1 MTMVDLLDEIKL
13 ELTGGILELEIED
26 STIEFIIK
34 QSLRELDKYYD
45 ETTLVTIPFSSCID
59 LSDSELDLKEKV
71 NHVVKIYRT
80 EAIGAATGE
89 NAYNDPLYMQQW
101 MIFSSG
107 NGSMY
112 SLKDYVMN
120 YAAYAELN
128 RLKNTMATDLSFK
141 LDKTNN
147 KLYIN
152 SVLSKPDM
160 VTVEYVP
167 RLIQVEQIK
176 DEYWTDVLQ
185 RLALARTK
193 IVLGRIRTAFKQSN
207 ALWTLDGETLL
218 NEGNTEKKE
227 LEDMLIANSNLI
239 AYVD

>member
-1 MTMVDLLDEIKL
+1 MTMVDILDEIKL
-13 ELTGGILELEIED
+13 ELTGGVLELEIED
-26 STIEFIIK
+26 ATIELIIK
-34 QSLRELDKYYD
+34 KCLRELDKYYD
-45 ETTLVTIPFSSCID
+45 ETSLVTIPFGSCID

-71 NHVVKIYRT
+71 NHIVKVYRT
-80 EAIGAATGE
+80 EAMGAAAGE

-128 RLKNTMATDLSFK
+128 RLKNSMSTDLSFK

-152 SVLSKPDM
+152 STLSKPHA
-160 VTVEYVP
+160 VTIEYVP
-167 RLIQVEQIK
+167 KLTQVEQIK

-193 IVLGRIRTAFKQSN
+193 IVLGRIRTRFTQSN
-207 ALWTLDGETLL
+207 ALWTMDGETLL
-218 NEGNTEKKE
+218 NEGNTELKE

>member
-13 ELTGGILELEIED
+13 ELTGGVLELEIED
-26 STIEFIIK
+26 ATIELIIK
-34 QSLRELDKYYD
+34 KCLRELDKYYD
-45 ETTLVTIPFSSCID
+45 DTSLITIPFSSCID

-71 NHVVKIYRT
+71 NHIVKVYRT
-80 EAIGAATGE
+80 EAMGAAAGE

-128 RLKNTMATDLSFK
+128 RLKSSMSTDLSFK
-141 LDKTNN
+141 LDKINN

-152 SVLSKPDM
+152 STLSKPHA
-160 VTVEYVP
+160 VTIEYVP
-167 RLIQVEQIK
+167 KLTQVEQIK
-176 DEYWTDVLQ
+176 EEYWTDVLQ

-193 IVLGRIRTAFKQSN
+193 IVLGRIRTRFTQSN
-207 ALWTLDGETLL
+207 ALWTMDGETLL
-218 NEGNTEKKE
+218 NEGNTEVKE